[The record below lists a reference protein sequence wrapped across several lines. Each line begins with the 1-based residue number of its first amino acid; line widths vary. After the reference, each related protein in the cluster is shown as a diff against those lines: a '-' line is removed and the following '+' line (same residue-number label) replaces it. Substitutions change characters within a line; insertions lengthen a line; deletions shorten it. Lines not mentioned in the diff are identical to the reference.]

1 MLRLSL
7 TALLAV
13 AVTASAAPCQQ
24 RIEVAPGTRVRLTVP
39 TFVDGVA
46 VNRSATTSVGTIVGI
61 DSTSITARMENGGGV
76 QTLPFN
82 VLTHVEIS
90 RGRVSAGE
98 GRRRGAI
105 RGALIGGGLTAS
117 TYALYRLVQ
126 VGSDELA
133 KSNCDFVLIECPAKT
148 DTSIPL
154 VLEII
159 GGGIAGGALVG
170 VTIGSWKRERWQR
183 VSPRSL
189 EPIEMPRAVSLSVS
203 VKL

>member
-1 MLRLSL
+1 
-7 TALLAV
+7 V
-13 AVTASAAPCQQ
+13 
-24 RIEVAPGTRVRLTVP
+24 TVP

-61 DSTSITARMENGGGV
+61 DSTSITARMENGGAV

-105 RGALIGGGLTAS
+105 RGALIGGGLAAS
-117 TYALYRLVQ
+117 TYALYQLVL
-126 VGSDELA
+126 VGSEELA
-133 KSNCDFVLIECPAKT
+133 KSNCDFVLLDCPEKT
-148 DTSIPL
+148 DTRIPL

-170 VTIGSWKRERWQR
+170 VTIGSFTRERWQR

-189 EPIEMPRAVSLSVS
+189 DPVEMPREVSLTVS
-203 VKL
+203 LQM